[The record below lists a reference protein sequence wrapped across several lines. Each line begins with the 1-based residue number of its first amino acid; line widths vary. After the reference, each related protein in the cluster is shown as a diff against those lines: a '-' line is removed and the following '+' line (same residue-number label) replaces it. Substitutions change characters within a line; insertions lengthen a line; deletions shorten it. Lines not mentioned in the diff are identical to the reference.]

1 MACNSLYVFSDS
13 SIAPEVRCILSA
25 SLLVYLLGLAEA
37 LQQELLIPRS
47 PSPDLVIGPLNLR
60 NENNANASLSKEERL
75 AQLKVNS
82 RTYSFPPP
90 C

>member
-37 LQQELLIPRS
+37 LQQELIIPRS

-60 NENNANASLSKEERL
+60 KENNANAPLSKEERL